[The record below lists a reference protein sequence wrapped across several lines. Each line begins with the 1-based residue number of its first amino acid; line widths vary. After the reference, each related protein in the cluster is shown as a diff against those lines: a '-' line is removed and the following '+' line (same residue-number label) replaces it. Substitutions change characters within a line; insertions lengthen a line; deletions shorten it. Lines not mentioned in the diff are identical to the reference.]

1 MNARFMHP
9 AARGKAEQDDVLA
22 TAAAAAAMPVES
34 ACCCPAW
41 PVVQVI
47 MPATANR
54 PHETDLL
61 LCAHHFRVS
70 QRALDAAGAVVIEL
84 PGRADDVLLG
94 AVPAQAVAAS

>member
-9 AARGKAEQDDVLA
+9 AARGKAEQGDVLA
-22 TAAAAAAMPVES
+22 TAAAAMPVES

-61 LCAHHFRVS
+61 LCAHHYRVS

-94 AVPAQAVAAS
+94 AVPAPAVAAS